1 MHRLHASSL
10 EIRRDDINQ
19 VRALFLGLAR
29 VDNYATDLD
38 AVTSLSLYH
47 RACQVG
53 RRGHSPAGLDRY
65 APYKAMRGHHFCHTK
80 QSRYQSVQQQE
91 QLP

>member
-38 AVTSLSLYH
+38 AVTSLSTTVHVKLDDVDTA
-47 RACQVG
+47 R
-53 RRGHSPAGLDRY
+53 PASIDMHL
-65 APYKAMRGHHFCHTK
+65 YKAMCGHHFCHTK